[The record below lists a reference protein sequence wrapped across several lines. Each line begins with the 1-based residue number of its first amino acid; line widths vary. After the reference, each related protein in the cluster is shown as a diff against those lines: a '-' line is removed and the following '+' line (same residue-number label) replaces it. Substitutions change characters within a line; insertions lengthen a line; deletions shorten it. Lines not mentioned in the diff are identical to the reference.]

1 MLLEQL
7 FSSSQLLRLRRFL
20 GYFVYYQSS
29 PRSPKNFVFKHVLL
43 YTDQGKLAVKS
54 SCKLDLFSPNRDYV
68 LSHNLYQSGYCVVF
82 CLHVYKVSLL
92 PDFVHFIKFS
102 SKQEHIFC
110 NSLVFLTVLQPYL
123 KKRQGNA
130 AVAVTGLHSPKVSAV
145 LSKER

>member
-29 PRSPKNFVFKHVLL
+29 PLKNFVFKHVLP

-68 LSHNLYQSGYCVVF
+68 LSHNLYPSGYCVVF
-82 CLHVYKVSLL
+82 CLHVYKVSFL
-92 PDFVHFIKFS
+92 PNFFHFKTFS
-102 SKQEHIFC
+102 ITRAYVFNK
-110 NSLVFLTVLQPYL
+110 SLVFLTILQPYL

-130 AVAVTGLHSPKVSAV
+130 AVAVAGLHPPKVSAV